1 MAEQALNILKT
12 VFGYDS
18 FRGHQAAIIECVSH
32 GGDALVLMPTG
43 GGKSLCYQIPALVR
57 EGIAIVVSPLIA
69 LMQDQVS
76 SLEALGISA
85 AALNSAASVD
95 ERRETA
101 NRLRRNELKLLYL
114 APERLMQP
122 QTLSFLQQLPISLFA
137 IDEAH
142 CVSQWGHDFRPE
154 YLQLGQ
160 LAQLFPQVPRIAL
173 TATADLRT
181 RTEIAQRLQ
190 LQQAQEFVSSF
201 DRPNIFYRITPKD
214 SPRKQLLEFL
224 ASRQG
229 DAGIVYCLSRK
240 SVESVAEFLLEKG
253 YPALPYHAGLSNE
266 LRAFNQQRFLKEEGI
281 IMVATIAF
289 GMGIDKSNVRFV
301 AHLDLPKSIEGYYQE
316 TGRAGRD
323 GLPADAWM
331 VYGLQDMLFLK
342 QMLANSDGDERFK
355 RVEQHKLDAMLALCE
370 EVRCRRQTLLAYFDE
385 QLPEPCGNCDNC
397 AEPPQQWN
405 ATESARQALS
415 AVFRTEQRYGVGHLI
430 DVLLGRENDR
440 VRSMGHQHLSVFGI
454 GKALSEHQW
463 RSVFRQ
469 LVARGLVDVDVEG
482 FGGLRLTESCRTLLR
497 GEVKLQLRQELP
509 QTQSSSTQRKGGSSQ
524 LVRESDKPQW
534 ERLRALRRKL
544 AEEQNV
550 PPFVIFADSTLL
562 DMLER
567 QPEDLSDMAKV
578 SGIGAVKL
586 ERYGADFLAIF
597 QNSET
602 SEAPAAYSQD
612 VRHEIIILARN
623 GMTPQ
628 QIAQQQQCAL
638 KSVYSH
644 LAQAIASEQLSLEQ
658 ALDLPEE
665 LLDEVQ
671 DAFLATEDELPSA
684 AQIAN
689 QFAGRIDEGIIYCVR
704 AALQLELC
712 QN

>member
-18 FRGHQAAIIECVSH
+18 FRGHQAAIIERVSH

-173 TATADLRT
+173 TATADMRT

-430 DVLLGRENDR
+430 DVLLGRKTIACAPWAINTY
-440 VRSMGHQHLSVFGI
+440 LCLASVKHSANISGALCFVNWLPAAWLTLTL
-454 GKALSEHQW
+454 KALVACVLQSH
-463 RSVFRQ
+463 
-469 LVARGLVDVDVEG
+469 VARY
-482 FGGLRLTESCRTLLR
+482 C
-497 GEVKLQLRQELP
+497 
-509 QTQSSSTQRKGGSSQ
+509 
-524 LVRESDKPQW
+524 
-534 ERLRALRRKL
+534 A
-544 AEEQNV
+544 
-550 PPFVIFADSTLL
+550 
-562 DMLER
+562 
-567 QPEDLSDMAKV
+567 AK
-578 SGIGAVKL
+578 
-586 ERYGADFLAIF
+586 
-597 QNSET
+597 
-602 SEAPAAYSQD
+602 
-612 VRHEIIILARN
+612 
-623 GMTPQ
+623 
-628 QIAQQQQCAL
+628 
-638 KSVYSH
+638 
-644 LAQAIASEQLSLEQ
+644 
-658 ALDLPEE
+658 
-665 LLDEVQ
+665 
-671 DAFLATEDELPSA
+671 
-684 AQIAN
+684 
-689 QFAGRIDEGIIYCVR
+689 
-704 AALQLELC
+704 
-712 QN
+712 